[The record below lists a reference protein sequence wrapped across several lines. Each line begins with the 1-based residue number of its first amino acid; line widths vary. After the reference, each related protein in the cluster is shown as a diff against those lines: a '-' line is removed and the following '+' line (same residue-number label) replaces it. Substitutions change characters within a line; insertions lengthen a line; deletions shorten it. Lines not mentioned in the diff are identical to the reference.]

1 MSTTPVVDRIR
12 IIPRADDFLDRN
24 VGSSGEVFFNRA
36 TNSLRVFSGR
46 DRGGFEIAK
55 TDLSNILNSVFAAK
69 ATAAGVGGGSSGS
82 GASISV
88 SATVP
93 ATPANGNL
101 WLNTNNGFLYVYVND
116 GNSSQWI
123 QPAVSPPS
131 IPTLSTVALTGS
143 YSDLSNTPIIPGIA
157 TTQVAG
163 TVKPGVGLSISQDGT
178 LSVTGELELT
188 LISALGFA
196 TGVTI
201 NEFSNDPV
209 LSDNSASA
217 VPTEAA
223 VRSYIDRRLGLTH
236 NGDVVPLV
244 DKIGPTY
251 LTADTLNDVTLTGF
265 TTIQQTSEVLNTK
278 TGATGVVVHD
288 YETGAIFYHTSIAA
302 NFTAN
307 FTNVPTTNNRTTSVV
322 LILVQGATPRLPT
335 AVAING
341 ATQTIEWQGGTIPA
355 GTASQ
360 IDLVSFTLIR
370 TASTWTVLG
379 SLTTYA

>member
-143 YSDLSNTPIIPGIA
+143 YSDLSNTPTIPGIA

-188 LISALGFA
+188 LISGLGFA
-196 TGVTI
+196 VGVTI
-201 NEFSNDPV
+201 TEFSNDPV

-341 ATQTIEWQGGTIPA
+341 ATQTIEWQGGTIPT

>member
-143 YSDLSNTPIIPGIA
+143 YSDLSNTPTIPGIA

-188 LISALGFA
+188 LISGLGFA
-196 TGVTI
+196 VGVTI
-201 NEFSNDPV
+201 TEFSIDPGLV
-209 LSDNSASA
+209 DDSDSA
-217 VPTEAA
+217 VPTEKA
-223 VRSYIDRRLGLTH
+223 VKTYVDTSISNLLTSSNFTDTTLSGL
-236 NGDVVPLV
+236 
-244 DKIGPTY
+244 
-251 LTADTLNDVTLTGF
+251 

-288 YETGAIFYHTSIAA
+288 YATGAIFYHTSIAA

-307 FTNVPTTNNRTTSVV
+307 FTNVPTTNNRTTSVA
-322 LILVQGATPRLPT
+322 LLLVQGATPRLPT
-335 AVAING
+335 AVAIDG
-341 ATQTIEWQGGTIPA
+341 ATQTIEWQGGTVPT